1 MDLVSAPVPGLEP
14 SFDVVVHLGAL
25 EDHGVTRAG
34 HRRVVPIV
42 GGSVTG
48 AFEAEIL
55 SGGADWQIVR
65 ADGAIEVD
73 ALYSARTAGGALVL
87 LHATGVRSG
96 PLDVL
101 AALMRGEPVEASEYY
116 FRTVVRAE
124 TSDPALAPL
133 QNSLFLAAA
142 VREADRVTYTAY
154 RVT

>member
-1 MDLVSAPVPGLEP
+1 VGVVSAPVPGLEP
-14 SFDVVVHLGAL
+14 AFDVVVHLGAL

-55 SGGADWQIVR
+55 PGGADWQIVR
-65 ADGAIEVD
+65 ADGSVEVD
-73 ALYSARTAGGALVL
+73 AQYSARTPAGALVL
-87 LHATGVRSG
+87 LHATGVRTG
-96 PLDVL
+96 PPDVL
-101 AALMRGEPVEASEYY
+101 AALLRGEAVPATDSC
-116 FRTVVRAE
+116 FRTVVRIE
-124 TSDPALAPL
+124 TSVPALAPL
-133 QNSLFLAAA
+133 QDSLFLAAA